1 MVLEHLR
8 WLPDH
13 GAYSASRQG
22 GPQYR
27 GWGID
32 RWLRK
37 GAYDGINTNTVVTAK
52 AAAGK
57 KGKSI
62 KAPKPFPTPDKLIGR
77 VKKSKPVMSLA
88 QLAARV
94 NRQK

>member
-8 WLPDH
+8 WLPDD

-22 GPQYR
+22 GAKYR
-27 GWGID
+27 KWGLD
-32 RWLRK
+32 RWILK
-37 GAYDGINTNTVVTAK
+37 GVYDGINTNTVVTAK

-62 KAPKPFPTPDKLIGR
+62 KAPKPFPTPDQLVSKI
-77 VKKSKPVMSLA
+77 KKAKPVLSLA

-94 NRQK
+94 NRQR

>member
-1 MVLEHLR
+1 MLELIK
-8 WLPDH
+8 WLPDWGSFH
-13 GAYSASRQG
+13 ASKQG

-27 GWGID
+27 GWSVD

-37 GAYDGINTNTVVTAK
+37 GQYDGINTNTVVTAK

-62 KAPKPFPTPDKLIGR
+62 KAPKPFPTPDKLIGK
-77 VKKSKPVMSLA
+77 VKRSKPVMSLA